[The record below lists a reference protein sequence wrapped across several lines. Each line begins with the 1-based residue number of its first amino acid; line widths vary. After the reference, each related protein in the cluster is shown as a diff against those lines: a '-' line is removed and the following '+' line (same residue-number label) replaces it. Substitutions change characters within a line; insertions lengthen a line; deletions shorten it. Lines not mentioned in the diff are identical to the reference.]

1 MTIGERIKQARKAR
15 KWTQSTLAEAVGT
28 AQDQVARWEKGV
40 ITPGRAHLTELARVF
55 DCTTDW
61 LLGIDTEDGV
71 RRRDVELTPDERQ
84 LLELYRAGE
93 LPNFVQTI
101 ILSRGG
107 RGKAEEPL
115 IEETGDQTTVTRPDK
130 TAY

>member
-1 MTIGERIKQARKAR
+1 MTIGERIKQVRKAR

-28 AQDQVARWEKGV
+28 GQDQVARWEKGV

-61 LLGIDTEDGV
+61 LLGIDTENGAQ
-71 RRRDVELTPDERQ
+71 RRAVELTPDERQ
-84 LLELYRAGE
+84 LLELYRSGE
-93 LPNFVQTI
+93 LPEFIQTL

-107 RGKAEEPL
+107 RGETQEPL
-115 IEETGDQTTVTRPDK
+115 VEDTGDEPTI
-130 TAY
+130 A